1 MKRRSALGLLAAFG
15 AAPTIVRAQTPSAI
29 KLGVIPIEPSAEAFY
44 GSDMGFF
51 KKHGLDVE
59 LQMMNN
65 GASIAAAVASGAL
78 DVGFCDCVTIA
89 SAHARGVPFLYIAPG
104 ILNTDTAPTFGI
116 VVAGNGPIHTAKD
129 MNGKTFAVN
138 AINNISHIPV
148 LAWIDNNGGDSKT
161 MKWIELPLP
170 AIPDAIEAGRI
181 DGGVEGEP
189 FIQFAVSKGERAIF
203 MDKGAIAPRFMLS
216 GWFATK
222 DWLAKNPA
230 AAKAFIAAIAE
241 TAAWANANP
250 AASAPILSKYSKTPV
265 AVIEKMHRGLYAEQL
280 RTTDL
285 QPIID
290 CAVKYGV
297 IPSRYPASDLF
308 YAPPR

>member
-1 MKRRSALGLLAAFG
+1 MKRRSALALAAAFT
-15 AAPTIVRAQTPSAI
+15 AAPAIVRAQSATTI
-29 KLGVIPIEPSAEAFY
+29 RLGAIPAEPAAEAFY
-44 GSDMGFF
+44 GIDMGFF
-51 KKHGLDVE
+51 KQQTIDVD
-59 LQMMNN
+59 LQVLNN
-65 GASIAAAVASGAL
+65 GASVAAAVAGGAL

-116 VVAGNGPIHTAKD
+116 VVSGTGSIRTAKD
-129 MNGKTFAVN
+129 MQGKTFAVN

-161 MKWIELPLP
+161 MKWVELPLP

-189 FIQFAVSKGERAIF
+189 FITAAVAKGERAIF
-203 MDKGAIAPRFMLS
+203 MNKGAIAPRFMLS

-230 AAKAFIAAIAE
+230 LAKGFIAAIRQ
-241 TAAWANANP
+241 TAAWANANQT
-250 AASAPILSKYSKTPV
+250 ASAPILSKYTKTPV
-265 AVIEKMHRGLYAEQL
+265 AVIASMHRGLFAEQL
-280 RTTDL
+280 RASDL

-297 IPSRYPASDLF
+297 IPTRYAAADLF
-308 YAPPR
+308 YTPPR